1 MVTANIGYYPRFSAI
16 VYSVSCVN
24 FPKGNSLSF
33 FAGVIE
39 TCCSLL
45 RVSPPYI

>member
-1 MVTANIGYYPRFSAI
+1 MVTVDIRYYPRFSAI
-16 VYSVSCVN
+16 VYFVSCVT

-45 RVSPPYI
+45 RAYPPYI